1 MKDKI
6 TASPIVEFNLRASK
20 LHKFFKQYE
29 ALHKKHK
36 QAMDEIVA
44 EAKEQG
50 IVLAD
55 LEREARQVKA
65 QKAIQGFKGDDW
77 MQKDEE

>member
-6 TASPIVEFNLRASK
+6 TGSPMVEFNLKSSK
-20 LHKFFKQYE
+20 LHKFFEQYE

-36 QAMDEIVA
+36 QAMDVIIA

-55 LEREARQVKA
+55 LEKELRVTRA
-65 QKAIQGFKGDDW
+65 QKAIQNFRGDDW